1 MSIWERLGRIDRRI
15 LYLIMGAAVTIPLII
30 HIIIPIHPSP
40 PAEKLF
46 RVIDSIPPYSKALMI
61 SVDYEPKT
69 MPELHPM
76 TKALLRHA
84 FKRHIRV
91 CVLVWG
97 ITGIGLAENAL
108 TDVAREFNEISTT
121 REDSIIYGRDY
132 VFLGW
137 TYPPLS
143 WLLGMGESIAGVYPI
158 DYYHNK
164 TDTLELIKHVR
175 KYNDV
180 ALLVSI
186 SGGSTPFSY
195 LAYPQNWFGLRV
207 AAGITAVSVA
217 DFYPYLQSG
226 QFSGLLAGMKG
237 AAEYEELLAEH
248 YGVKRYRPA
257 TQAMSSQTF
266 AHFLIIIFIIIGNI
280 SYFVM
285 RRKR

>member
-15 LYLIMGAAVTIPLII
+15 IYLILGVVVTIPLIV

-61 SVDYEPKT
+61 SVDYDPNT
-69 MPELHPM
+69 APELHPM
-76 TKALLRHA
+76 AKALLRHA

-91 CVLVWG
+91 CVLAWT
-97 ITGIGLAENAL
+97 ITGIGLAENAIK
-108 TDVAREFNEISTT
+108 DASREINQNAET
-121 REDSIIYGRDY
+121 REDSVIYGRDY

-137 TYPPLS
+137 TWPPLA
-143 WLLGMGESIAGVYPI
+143 WLLGMGESIAGVYPT

-164 TDTLELIKHVR
+164 TDTLELMRHIKKFR
-175 KYNDV
+175 DV
-180 ALLVSI
+180 AILVSL
-186 SGGSTPFSY
+186 SGSSTPFSY
-195 LAYPQNWFGLRV
+195 LAYSQNRYGLRV
-207 AAGITAVSVA
+207 GAGITAVSVA

-237 AAEYEELLAEH
+237 AAEYEELVAEH
-248 YGVKRYRPA
+248 CGVKRYRPA
-257 TQAMSSQTF
+257 TQAMSAQTF

-280 SYFVM
+280 SYFIIR
-285 RRKR
+285 RRK